1 MIFRTIDNCLEFFII
16 TIGKGAVFYS
26 LLHCIDSWIIMY
38 FVFFFLEWQRRPIPT
53 CATWKQSVYR
63 NEINTSETKIFY
75 TCIQCNSG
83 LSNAM
88 QYMYCNT
95 SYLYVFVI
103 PHTHFNEDKTLCEY
117 ANLFVSVHKS
127 LT

>member
-53 CATWKQSVYR
+53 CASWKQSVYR
-63 NEINTSETKIFY
+63 NEINTSETKTYY

-88 QYMYCNT
+88 QYNVLQYKLSICIRYT
-95 SYLYVFVI
+95 AQAFQ
-103 PHTHFNEDKTLCEY
+103 
-117 ANLFVSVHKS
+117 
-127 LT
+127 